1 MGIGMSSGR
10 QDFAGRTLPLLAV
23 QMLLQY
29 GPADASRPPLTA
41 ALVAANALVYF
52 RPGAVDA
59 HIPRLRHVMFN
70 PHLIIKFGD
79 LRRFFLS
86 AFYHLSEGHF
96 FMNMASL
103 LCTGA
108 KLETSMGSP
117 EFACMVVSLLG
128 LSQGFT
134 LLLSKG
140 LLSLGNDMAYY
151 QYSAGFSGVLLG
163 MNVVLNA
170 REGDVVWHGVT
181 VPAKYAALLEL
192 VLVHA
197 FNPEAHLIC
206 NVGGILAG
214 LAYLLLRH
222 GPERLAPMFSGI
234 ADVVSQPARFAK
246 KLLRSAAHGRG
257 SSVRRHVAP
266 AQEEV
271 GQGMRWRCITC
282 SCDNSRHADV
292 CETYRTP
299 HPDHAFSRRRHLQDG
314 GNNELS
320 VEEIRRRRLE
330 RFGG

>member
-1 MGIGMSSGR
+1 
-10 QDFAGRTLPLLAV
+10 
-23 QMLLQY
+23 
-29 GPADASRPPLTA
+29 
-41 ALVAANALVYF
+41 
-52 RPGAVDA
+52 
-59 HIPRLRHVMFN
+59 
-70 PHLIIKFGD
+70 
-79 LRRFFLS
+79 
-86 AFYHLSEGHF
+86 
-96 FMNMASL
+96 MASL
-103 LCTGA
+103 LRTGA

-140 LLSLGNDMAYY
+140 LLSLGNDIAYY

-192 VLVHA
+192 LFIHA

-222 GPERLAPMFSGI
+222 GPERLAPMFSDI
-234 ADVVSQPARFAK
+234 AYAVSQPARFAK

-257 SSVRRHVAP
+257 SSVRHHVAP

-271 GQGMRWRCITC
+271 GQALRTRTMPFP
-282 SCDNSRHADV
+282 ADGISKTV
-292 CETYRTP
+292 ETTSSQ
-299 HPDHAFSRRRHLQDG
+299 SRRSAIG
-314 GNNELS
+314 GS
-320 VEEIRRRRLE
+320 KDLE
-330 RFGG
+330 DDVVCTNAMSIGK